1 MALLASLILRGGLPP
16 PRPAPARPRWEVW
29 GLRPARGSQA
39 RRCVSGT
46 AQGLDLWRLESRW
59 ADGRA
64 GLGAAAPR
72 GGLFPVWCPRPQW
85 CPISSIPT
93 RPQTPS
99 TKLSMSHSLAPR
111 TMRKWPLSPQ
121 AGPHELAAV
130 WERRGG
136 CEEGNRG
143 GGEGQEGQGKVT
155 AAAGRAVPGLT
166 QYLMVL
172 PSGSVSS
179 PHLPG
184 RARATRV
191 LIHLLSGAPAPLR
204 PSLARPLLPL
214 VTWCPLRTWA
224 VLCPSLPKPHQA
236 SQVAR
241 VVKNPWVGK
250 TPRRRGWLPT
260 PVVLPGES
268 QGQRNLVGDR
278 P

>member
-1 MALLASLILRGGLPP
+1 MGWRLGWGGGRCPGFGDLAWGSCSSRASPFPAPLGGLG
-16 PRPAPARPRWEVW
+16 APAH
-29 GLRPARGSQA
+29 GSQA
-39 RRCVSGT
+39 GRCVSGT
-46 AQGLDLWRLESRW
+46 AQGLDPWRLESRR
-59 ADGRA
+59 ADGRV
-64 GLGAAAPR
+64 GRGAAAPR

-85 CPISSIPT
+85 CPMSSIPT

-143 GGEGQEGQGKVT
+143 GGEGQEDRGKVT

-184 RARATRV
+184 RARATSA
-191 LIHLLSGAPAPLR
+191 LIHLPSGAPAR
-204 PSLARPLLPL
+204 CGLP
-214 VTWCPLRTWA
+214 
-224 VLCPSLPKPHQA
+224 
-236 SQVAR
+236 
-241 VVKNPWVGK
+241 
-250 TPRRRGWLPT
+250 
-260 PVVLPGES
+260 
-268 QGQRNLVGDR
+268 
-278 P
+278 

>member
-16 PRPAPARPRWEVW
+16 PRPASARPRWEVW

-46 AQGLDLWRLESRW
+46 AQGLDLWRLESRR

-64 GLGAAAPR
+64 GWGLPPHEGGSSRCGAR
-72 GGLFPVWCPRPQW
+72 GLSGVPYPPFP
-85 CPISSIPT
+85 

-204 PSLARPLLPL
+204 PSLARSLLSL